1 MRYDLAKKQ
10 HWNEI
15 TKMDMQEKTKQL
27 TQDYADFLAEY
38 EAAKARG
45 EFIGTFIAWRH
56 ANNRDGIVIEESRSK

>member
-1 MRYDLAKKQ
+1 
-10 HWNEI
+10 
-15 TKMDMQEKTKQL
+15 MDMQEKTKQL